1 MTGET
6 SQGLRQA
13 SVRAVTGTLNDY
25 NGDFSAL
32 FTGAGI
38 ADGPDFNGRLLA
50 WVNLKLSA
58 AYTDLGGA
66 LDALATANG
75 AYNWSSLGTFD
86 ASIGPVTSNKILLED
101 GSGDILLETSGYI
114 LLET

>member
-13 SVRAVTGTLNDY
+13 SIRSVTGTTNDY
-25 NGDFSAL
+25 NGDWNAL
-32 FTGAGI
+32 F
-38 ADGPDFNGRLLA
+38 LLA

-58 AYTDLGGA
+58 SYDNLEGA
-66 LDALATANG
+66 LNALATANG
-75 AYNWSSLGTFD
+75 AYNFSSMGTFD
-86 ASIGPVTSNKILLED
+86 ASNPGTVSKILLES

-114 LLET
+114 ILEQ